1 LLLSQVDL
9 PGPVPRMDCM
19 AALRRP
25 LPMPAAASTVP
36 LTPGVNM
43 FRRTLLLPLL
53 LAACAHGGDHSDSG
67 QATHDGGSADDS
79 GALDT
84 SREQP
89 TDGGTWMVSY
99 APTPD
104 PLPFSENFDLLLT
117 LTDSAGGAVAGAETV
132 LANATM
138 PSHGH
143 GMNVE
148 PVATENEDGTWTA
161 SPFKFHMAGMWE
173 ITVDVTADGS
183 TERASFNVE
192 CCPE

>member
-1 LLLSQVDL
+1 MA
-9 PGPVPRMDCM
+9 PR
-19 AALRRP
+19 
-25 LPMPAAASTVP
+25 T
-36 LTPGVNM
+36 
-43 FRRTLLLPLL
+43 FLLPLV
-53 LAACAHGGDHSDSG
+53 LAACTHGDPHSGADSG
-67 QATHDGGSADDS
+67 HGSADGGSAQDS
-79 GALDT
+79 GAVDT

-117 LTDSAGGAVAGAETV
+117 LTDSGGAAASGVEGV
-132 LANATM
+132 VSSATM

-148 PVATENEDGTWTA
+148 PVATENDDGTWTA

-173 ITVDVTADGS
+173 VTVDVTAGGV

>member
-1 LLLSQVDL
+1 MSLRTLVLALLCASCSD
-9 PGPVPRMDCM
+9 GSADS
-19 AALRRP
+19 AA
-25 LPMPAAASTVP
+25 
-36 LTPGVNM
+36 TPG
-43 FRRTLLLPLL
+43 
-53 LAACAHGGDHSDSG
+53 
-67 QATHDGGSADDS
+67 DGGSAGDTSDT
-79 GALDT
+79 GALDV

-89 TDGGTWMVSY
+89 TDGGTWTVSY

-117 LTDSAGGAVAGAETV
+117 LTDSGGAAASGVEGV
-132 LANATM
+132 VSSATM

-148 PVATENEDGTWTA
+148 PVATDNGDGTWTA

-173 ITVDVTADGS
+173 VTVDVTAGGA